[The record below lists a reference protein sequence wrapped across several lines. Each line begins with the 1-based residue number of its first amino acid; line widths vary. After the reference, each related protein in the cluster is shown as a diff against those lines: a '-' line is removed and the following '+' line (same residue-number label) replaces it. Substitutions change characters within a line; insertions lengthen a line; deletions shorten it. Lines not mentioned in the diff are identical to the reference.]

1 MPSLDGYSLSEEI
14 KKLRKEVFEELSLSR
29 DAFSELYQYI
39 LKIDE
44 KMKGLEKKPEKTKKK
59 KVKEKQDA

>member
-14 KKLRKEVFEELSLSR
+14 KKLRKEVFDELALSR

-39 LKIDE
+39 LRFENQLKE
-44 KMKGLEKKPEKTKKK
+44 KPVKTKKK
-59 KVKEKQDA
+59 KIKEK